1 VEGEGAVFNAAR
13 TAGTPGFSHPSLG
26 AKEGATSFITCLF
39 PPLTPLTTA
48 SVFNSWHL
56 LLGRKG
62 LRKTVISSCHPDSP
76 LQFLHLFFLCP
87 KSPPPPPPHHLFFR
101 HPHPPQWS
109 LPLLTG
115 AGEGGSEAGPERVRG
130 AGLQCRFPWYREE
143 QSPLPPQPCG
153 WTPSLTRGL
162 PDPGN
167 QAQVR
172 PLSSHLYPAPGRSI
186 LV

>member
-1 VEGEGAVFNAAR
+1 MEGEGAVFNAAR

-87 KSPPPPPPHHLFFR
+87 KSPPPPAPSSFLSPPPPPTMVSPAAHWRGGGRVGGGAGARAGGRSAVPLPLVPGGAVAAAASALWLDPL
-101 HPHPPQWS
+101 PHP
-109 LPLLTG
+109 G
-115 AGEGGSEAGPERVRG
+115 
-130 AGLQCRFPWYREE
+130 
-143 QSPLPPQPCG
+143 
-153 WTPSLTRGL
+153 TP
-162 PDPGN
+162 
-167 QAQVR
+167 
-172 PLSSHLYPAPGRSI
+172 
-186 LV
+186 

>member
-1 VEGEGAVFNAAR
+1 MEGEGAVFNAAR

-87 KSPPPPPPHHLFFR
+87 KSPPPRPIIFSFATPTPHNGLSRCSLARGREGRRRGRSACGGQVCSAASPGTGRSSRRCRLSPVAGPPP
-101 HPHPPQWS
+101 
-109 LPLLTG
+109 
-115 AGEGGSEAGPERVRG
+115 
-130 AGLQCRFPWYREE
+130 
-143 QSPLPPQPCG
+143 SPG
-153 WTPSLTRGL
+153 DSLTRGTKL
-162 PDPGN
+162 
-167 QAQVR
+167 R
-172 PLSSHLYPAPGRSI
+172 
-186 LV
+186 